1 MKKPLILAIPSKG
14 RMQEQVKELFAQA
27 GLTINHEKGSRNYTA
42 SIVELPNVEIALL
55 SASDIAGALYT
66 GQVHLGITGEDL
78 IHETHPQAINAVKS
92 LKPLGVGKADV
103 VVAIPRLWLD
113 VQTMADLDEVAII
126 MRQKTG
132 QRLRVAT
139 KYIHITR
146 GFFAK
151 HTLVDYRIVES
162 AGATEGTP
170 ARGQADV
177 IVDITSTGATLK
189 ANGLRILD
197 DGVILESEAHL
208 WHSVNAKLSDVQ
220 SAALTQIMNA
230 FGAQA

>member
-1 MKKPLILAIPSKG
+1 MTKKPLILAIPSKG

-42 SIVELPNVEIALL
+42 TIVELPNVEVALL
-55 SASDIAGALYT
+55 SASDIANALYT
-66 GQVHLGITGEDL
+66 GTVHLGITGEDL
-78 IHETHPQAINAVKS
+78 IWETHPQAIHAVKS

-162 AGATEGTP
+162 HGATEGAP

-177 IVDITSTGATLK
+177 IVDITSTGATLV

-197 DGVILESEAHL
+197 DGVILKSEAHVWQSL
-208 WHSVNAKLSDVQ
+208 NAKFTADMTQSVQ
-220 SAALTQIMNA
+220 KITNALQV
-230 FGAQA
+230 